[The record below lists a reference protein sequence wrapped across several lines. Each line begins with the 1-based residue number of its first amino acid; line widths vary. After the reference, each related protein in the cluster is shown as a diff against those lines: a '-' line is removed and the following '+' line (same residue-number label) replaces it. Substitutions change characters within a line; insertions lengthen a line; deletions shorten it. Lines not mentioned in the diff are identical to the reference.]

1 MNFLI
6 NSPLVGIYLLY
17 NRGMPLDPSSKVGF
31 SSMYDTEIRDS
42 VELGEHYLSAK
53 CGELKTGND
62 DGEDRLLAI

>member
-6 NSPLVGIYLLY
+6 NSPLVGTYLRYREMHLV
-17 NRGMPLDPSSKVGF
+17 DPSSKVGF
-31 SSMYDTEIRDS
+31 ISMYDTEIRDS